1 VQVAGSSAND
11 DHGNGNDWVQVSR
24 LGEPLINELLI
35 PLKDKDYWNTQQPS
49 GDSQFQEYYEQP
61 ELAHL
66 LNALFGLGVQETNR
80 SDMVTALLT
89 GVPGLNQQ
97 SGKPV
102 DTIKLNLGTP
112 PAADPNRLGV
122 LGGDTAG
129 FPNGRR
135 LTDDV
140 VDIELRVVAGALLG
154 KDIPLGDGP
163 VANDKPF
170 SDQFPYLPATNSGFD
185 SKIPK

>member
-1 VQVAGSSAND
+1 
-11 DHGNGNDWVQVSR
+11 
-24 LGEPLINELLI
+24 
-35 PLKDKDYWNTQQPS
+35 
-49 GDSQFQEYYEQP
+49 
-61 ELAHL
+61 
-66 LNALFGLGVQETNR
+66 
-80 SDMVTALLT
+80 MVTALLT

-97 SGKPV
+97 ASKPV
-102 DTIKLNLGTP
+102 DTIKLNLGTDP
-112 PAADPNRLGV
+112 SPNPNRLGV

-140 VDIELRVVAGALLG
+140 VDIELRVVAGALIG

-170 SDQFPYLPATNSGFD
+170 SDQFPYLPPTNSGFD